1 MTYNLFNAIADAFVT
16 LFDSSGINAGLMIT
30 LIVIS
35 VIVIL
40 LLVARAGKF
49 AIAMVL
55 APLIITIAI
64 SPSIIAI
71 PRWVAI
77 TVWLVL
83 GFLFAGIFWT
93 IMK

>member
-1 MTYNLFNAIADAFVT
+1 MAYTMFNQIADSFVT
-16 LFDSSGINAGLMIT
+16 LFGSSGINAGFMIT
-30 LIVIS
+30 LIIIAI
-35 VIVIL
+35 IVIL

-64 SPSIIAI
+64 TPSIIAI
-71 PRWVAI
+71 PRWVAV

-83 GFLFAGIFWT
+83 GFLFAGIFWA

>member
-1 MTYNLFNAIADAFVT
+1 MTYNLFNAIADAFIT

-49 AIAMVL
+49 GIAMVL

-64 SPSIIAI
+64 TPSIIGI

-77 TVWLVL
+77 SVWLVL
-83 GFLFAGIFWT
+83 GFLFSAIFWM
-93 IMK
+93 IMR

>member
-1 MTYNLFNAIADAFVT
+1 MTYNLFNQIADAFIT

-30 LIVIS
+30 LIIIA
-35 VIVIL
+35 VIVVL

-49 AIAMVL
+49 GIMMVL
-55 APLIITIAI
+55 APLIITIA
-64 SPSIIAI
+64 SFPSIIGI
-71 PRWVAI
+71 PRWIAI

-83 GFLFAGIFWT
+83 GFLFAGIFWA

>member
-1 MTYNLFNAIADAFVT
+1 MTYNLFNAIADAFIT
-16 LFDSSGINAGLMIT
+16 LFDSSGVNAGLMIT

-40 LLVARAGKF
+40 LLVAKAGKF
-49 AIAMVL
+49 GIMMVL

-64 SPSIIAI
+64 TPSIIGI
-71 PRWVAI
+71 PRWIAI

-83 GFLFAGIFWT
+83 GFLFAGIFWA

>member
-1 MTYNLFNAIADAFVT
+1 MSYTLFNKIADSFIT
-16 LFDSSGINAGLMIT
+16 LFDSSGINAGLMLT
-30 LIVIS
+30 LIIIA

-49 AIAMVL
+49 AVMMVL
-55 APLIITIAI
+55 APLIITIA
-64 SPSIIAI
+64 SFPSIIAI

-83 GFLFAGIFWT
+83 GFLFAGIFWA
-93 IMK
+93 IMR

>member
-1 MTYNLFNAIADAFVT
+1 MTYTMFNQIADSFVT

-30 LIVIS
+30 LIVIA
-35 VIVIL
+35 VIVVL
-40 LLVARAGKF
+40 LLVAKVGKF
-49 AIAMVL
+49 GIMMVL

-64 SPSIIAI
+64 TPSIIGM
-71 PRWVAI
+71 PRWIAI

-83 GFLFAGIFWT
+83 GFLFAGIFWA

>member
-1 MTYNLFNAIADAFVT
+1 MTYNLFNKIADSFIT

-30 LIVIS
+30 LIIIA

-40 LLVARAGKF
+40 LLVAKAGKF
-49 AIAMVL
+49 GIMMVL

-64 SPSIIAI
+64 SPSIIGI

-83 GFLFAGIFWT
+83 GFLFAGIFWA
-93 IMK
+93 IMR

>member
-1 MTYNLFNAIADAFVT
+1 MAYTMFNQIADSFVT
-16 LFDSSGINAGLMIT
+16 LFDSSGVSAGLMIT

-40 LLVARAGKF
+40 LLVAKVGKF
-49 AIAMVL
+49 GIIMVL
-55 APLIITIAI
+55 APLIITIAV

-83 GFLFAGIFWT
+83 GFLFAAIFWA

>member
-1 MTYNLFNAIADAFVT
+1 MGYTMFNRIADSFIT

-35 VIVIL
+35 VIVVL
-40 LLVARAGKF
+40 LLVAKAGKF
-49 AIAMVL
+49 AIMMVL

-64 SPSIIAI
+64 TPSIIGI

-83 GFLFAGIFWT
+83 GFLFAGIFWV

>member
-1 MTYNLFNAIADAFVT
+1 MAYTMFNQIADMFIT
-16 LFDSSGINAGLMIT
+16 LFDSSGINAGIMIT
-30 LIVIS
+30 LIIIS

-40 LLVARAGKF
+40 LLIAKAGKF
-49 AIAMVL
+49 GIAMVL

-83 GFLFAGIFWT
+83 GFLFAGIFWA
-93 IMK
+93 IMR

>member
-1 MTYNLFNAIADAFVT
+1 MTYTLLNRIADAFIT
-16 LFDSSGINAGLMIT
+16 IFDSSGINAGLMIT
-30 LIVIS
+30 LIVIA
-35 VIVIL
+35 VIVVL
-40 LLVARAGKF
+40 LLVAKAGKF
-49 AIAMVL
+49 GIMMVL

-64 SPSIIAI
+64 TPSIIGI

-83 GFLFAGIFWT
+83 GFLFAGIFWA